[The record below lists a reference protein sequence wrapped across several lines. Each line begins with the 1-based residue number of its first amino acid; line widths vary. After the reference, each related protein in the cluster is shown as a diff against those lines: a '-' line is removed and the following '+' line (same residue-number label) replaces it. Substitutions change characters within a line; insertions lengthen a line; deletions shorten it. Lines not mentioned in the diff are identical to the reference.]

1 MGIEDLSQGT
11 ATSASQIPFHDT
23 PNGQDRRTSLADLA
37 AVIAGLN
44 ESSSVAMT
52 TQYAAPSATGFSVTI
67 APLTDGGSVFLALT
81 PNAGYAAG
89 TIVMPAVAE
98 CVDGQELL
106 VHCTQAVT
114 ALTMS
119 GNGAT
124 FSGAPTT
131 LTAASFFRLRF
142 DAVLSRWYRVG

>member
-1 MGIEDLSQGT
+1 MAIEKLNQGT
-11 ATSASQIPFHDT
+11 PTASSQLPFHDVS
-23 PNGQDRRTSLADLA
+23 NGQDRRASLTEIAG
-37 AVIAGLN
+37 VIAEIS
-44 ESSSVAMT
+44 ESSAVTMT

-67 APLTDGGSVFLALT
+67 APLTAGGSVFLALT
-81 PNAGYAAG
+81 PDAGYAAG
-89 TIVMPAVAE
+89 TIVMPAVTE

-106 VHCTQAVT
+106 AHSTQAVT
-114 ALTMS
+114 TLTLS

-124 FSGAPTT
+124 FSGAPTA